1 MAFEIKIEIS
11 AEPALLS
18 VLNTLAAGI
27 ATKGTVGAVQQS
39 VPQKETPK
47 IEVPKTTIPK
57 SELPQK
63 EVPQSEEQ
71 KKDPNA
77 TVDSEF
83 LPAIRSTVASF
94 CELKGKDDGKA
105 AVKKWLKDRNIGGLS
120 KMTFGQADEFCAWLE
135 SEIEVLKNAG

>member
-27 ATKGTVGAVQQS
+27 AKGSVTEGVPQS
-39 VPQKETPK
+39 VTQTPQ
-47 IEVPKTTIPK
+47 IEVPKTTISK

-63 EVPQSEEQ
+63 AQTEEP

-77 TVDSEF
+77 TIDSEF
-83 LPAIRSTVASF
+83 LPSIRSTVASY

-105 AVKKWLKDRNIGGLS
+105 AVKKWLTDRDIGGLS